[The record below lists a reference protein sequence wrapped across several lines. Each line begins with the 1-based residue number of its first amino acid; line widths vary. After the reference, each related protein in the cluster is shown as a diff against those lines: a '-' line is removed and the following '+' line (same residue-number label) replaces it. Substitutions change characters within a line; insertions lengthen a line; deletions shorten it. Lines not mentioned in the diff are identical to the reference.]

1 MKQEVQEATLMPNI
15 VYSYV
20 PFIRLL
26 SFMIKFYSGRSS
38 CRVFRS
44 EKSLSRLEFRHVYDF
59 HSRPLR
65 YMYPLELLRS
75 TGMSFE
81 NITYSNRPHSVAQ
94 LARH

>member
-38 CRVFRS
+38 CRVFQ
-44 EKSLSRLEFRHVYDF
+44 SLSRLEFRHVYDF
-59 HSRPLR
+59 HSRLR

-75 TGMSFE
+75 TGMSIE